1 MPMTRARPTGR
12 LAVVAALTLLFPLTL
27 GSIPAAA
34 RAQRATITLDRSAA
48 SAPVTGRVFL
58 FLSRTNDREPRLQ
71 AGSYGG
77 SVPFFGVDVS
87 ALAPGQA
94 ATIDTATLGFP
105 LESLRDLPP
114 GDYYAQALLNVYT
127 EFHRADGHV
136 IWAHM
141 DQWEGQRFD
150 RSPGNLVSDVQRVH
164 IDRDATIKL
173 SLTRVLPPVE
183 VPADTRWVKRI
194 KIESKLLT
202 AFWGRPMYIG
212 ATVLL
217 PKGFD
222 EEPARRYPAI
232 YIEGHFGLRAPFG
245 FDPDTAQ
252 TESSEQ
258 RAARLART
266 AREPGFEF
274 AKAWMS
280 DDFPR
285 MVAVTFQHPT
295 PYYDDSYAV
304 NSANNGPYA
313 DALLTELVPLLEKE
327 FRLIP
332 QAHARL
338 LTGGSTGGWESIA
351 LQIHHPD
358 FFGGTWTLYPDPVDF
373 RDYQMTNI
381 YEDTSAFVPNAD
393 LATTWVVPERF
404 MSRTPEGQPLLSMRM
419 MSRLEAVLG
428 SHERSGQQMNAWDAA
443 YGPVGPDG
451 YPKPLW
457 NKLTGHIDKDVA
469 LYMRDHGYDL
479 TYYLKQNWSRIGPS
493 LAGKIHIY
501 VGDMDNYY
509 LNLAVYRMEEA
520 LRSMTNPKADAV
532 FEYGRPMKPHGWQP
546 FTNAELVRLMDA
558 QVKRRRAEL
567 PSRARSRQPPP
578 IRPGQASGATGPE
591 TPSTP

>member
-1 MPMTRARPTGR
+1 MPITSSRLTRR
-12 LAVVAALTLLFPLTL
+12 LATVAVLIPLVLLTLTL
-27 GSIPAAA
+27 VPTTAC
-34 RAQRATITLDRSAA
+34 AQRAVITLDRSVA

-58 FLSRTNDREPRLQ
+58 FLARTNDTEPRFR

-77 SVPFFGVDVS
+77 SIPFFGLDVS
-87 ALAPGQA
+87 ALAPGNA
-94 ATIDTATLGFP
+94 ATIDAGTIGFP
-105 LESLRDLPP
+105 LDSLGNVPP

-164 IDRDATIKL
+164 VDRDATIRL
-173 SLTRVLPPVE
+173 SLTRALPPVE
-183 VPADTRWVKRI
+183 IPADTRWVKHI
-194 KIESKLLT
+194 KIQSKLLT

-222 EEPARRYPAI
+222 EQPARHYPAI
-232 YIEGHFGLRAPFG
+232 YIQGHFGLRAPFG

-252 TESSEQ
+252 AESPEQ
-258 RAARLART
+258 RTARLERT

-274 AKAWMS
+274 AKSWMS

-285 MVAVTFQHPT
+285 MVAITFQHPT

-313 DALLTELVPLLEKE
+313 DALLTELVPLLEKQ

-332 QAHARL
+332 EARARL

-373 RDYQMTNI
+373 RDYQMTNL
-381 YEDTSAFVPNAD
+381 YEDTSAFVPNVD
-393 LATTWVVPERF
+393 PATTWVVPERY
-404 MSRTPEGQPLLSMRM
+404 MSRTPQGQPLLSMRM

-451 YPKPLW
+451 YPKPAW
-457 NKLTGHIDKDVA
+457 DKLTGHINKDVA

-479 TYYLKQNWSRIGPS
+479 TYYLTQNWSRIGPS
-493 LAGKIHIY
+493 LIGKIHMY

-509 LNLAVYRMEEA
+509 LNLAVYRMENA
-520 LRSMTNPKADAV
+520 LRSMTNPKAEAV

-558 QVKRRRAEL
+558 QVKKAT
-567 PSRARSRQPPP
+567 SR
-578 IRPGQASGATGPE
+578 
-591 TPSTP
+591 